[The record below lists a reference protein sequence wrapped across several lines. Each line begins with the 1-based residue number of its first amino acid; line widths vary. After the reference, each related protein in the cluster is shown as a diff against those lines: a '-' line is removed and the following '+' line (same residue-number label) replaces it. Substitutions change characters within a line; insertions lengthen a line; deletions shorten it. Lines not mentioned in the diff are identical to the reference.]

1 MLHFLCWL
9 LITRKYEGDI
19 TLDFMLAGHTKLSPD
34 QLFGT
39 LKKQFTETFVLSLPE
54 LAQVNQ
60 YLCHHII
67 MKIYVHLTV
76 FTCIIIMSLVMLHL
90 GWHVRLCGSGVAL
103 SADAEI

>member
-39 LKKQFTETFVLSLPE
+39 LKKQFTKTFELSLPE
-54 LAQVNQ
+54 LAQVHQ
-60 YLCHHII
+60 YLCYHVV
-67 MKIYVHLTV
+67 MKIYVHLSV
-76 FTCIIIMSLVMLHL
+76 FTCINIMSLVMLYL
-90 GWHVRLCGSGVAL
+90 SKHVRLCGIGVGL
-103 SADAEI
+103 